1 LAQNGG
7 LIMINFGGSFID
19 QTYRERT
26 DKVQE
31 HIINWLAENNLSSSD
46 SAAKAYIEEY
56 VAQNNP
62 FPDVQKVADHFDHVV
77 ELVGID
83 HVGIG
88 SDFDGVGD
96 TLPLGLKDV
105 SMYPN
110 LIAELLK
117 RGYSK
122 EEIEKICYKNIF
134 RVWKAVEKLAQSEG

>member
-1 LAQNGG
+1 
-7 LIMINFGGSFID
+7 MVNFYKTFVNC
-19 QTYRERT
+19 T
-26 DKVQE
+26 
-31 HIINWLAENNLSSSD
+31 SSD
-46 SAAKAYIEEY
+46 VTLE
-56 VAQNNP
+56 Q
-62 FPDVQKVADHFDHVV
+62 VADHIHYIRQVS
-77 ELVGID
+77 GID